1 MKAIQAAGATSLNDV
16 LDQLNLL
23 RTGEGGNQPS
33 PTTAPAPKKKART
46 KQSAKTPEKVEAKA
60 EPVQPGQSAP
70 AEGLPGLW
78 AAMLGSLGG
87 FTRSYFAEAF
97 PVSLEDGV
105 FTVGFPEAMAPQREL
120 ADTKETNDKFIEA
133 LAANGQSVR
142 RIVYAIAEPPEG
154 WSAPAL
160 AVEAPEVNEE
170 AAESPGPLPPKGPID
185 MEEFKDDP
193 LIHKALE
200 VFKGRIVDVKP

>member
-1 MKAIQAAGATSLNDV
+1 MHGFLHEFFAFRS
-16 LDQLNLL
+16 
-23 RTGEGGNQPS
+23 
-33 PTTAPAPKKKART
+33 ARPH
-46 KQSAKTPEKVEAKA
+46 Q
-60 EPVQPGQSAP
+60 
-70 AEGLPGLW
+70 
-78 AAMLGSLGG
+78 
-87 FTRSYFAEAF
+87 
-97 PVSLEDGV
+97 
-105 FTVGFPEAMAPQREL
+105 
-120 ADTKETNDKFIEA
+120 
-133 LAANGQSVR
+133 VR

-200 VFKGRIVDVKP
+200 VFKKELPD